1 MLHLQEIT
9 FRILKKTEK
18 VRNTVLNDSESEP
31 STSKRRRT
39 DDSKRQI
46 AIEVCDILCEIK
58 TRFIFNDHL
67 IIAQLF
73 L

>member
-46 AIEVCDILCEIK
+46 AIEVSV
-58 TRFIFNDHL
+58 
-67 IIAQLF
+67 
-73 L
+73 